1 MRLNLYRAAAAVAAT
16 GLALV
21 AAAGPAS
28 ACAGLFAPGADIKLL
43 RTATLA
49 AYHDGVEH
57 YITSFSFSGGGA
69 EVGSIIP
76 LPDIP
81 TTVERGGDWTLQRL
95 ERETQPVAEATA
107 LAASDAASSG
117 RSAEVIL
124 ETRIDALDLTVLKGG
139 AQEVGKW
146 ARDNGFSLTPDAPE
160 VLEHYAKRSPIFMA
174 ARFDTKAAEERGQG
188 IGEGTPVHLTIPTE
202 RPWVPLRIL
211 GLGKA
216 AGEVVEADVYLL
228 TDSRPNLVTTPV
240 ASEAGLFRQFDAA
253 ASASL
258 LGDLRSDKGMEW
270 IPDRMWLTY
279 MRVAAD
285 AGTLDY
291 DLTVP
296 AAATASGPDAA
307 AIAPVEPVETVPP
320 APVDEAE
327 FDLAGR
333 RLVINEVEPA
343 SNVGPLVAGTAGALV
358 IGSGLA
364 AVLVRRR
371 LAA

>member
-1 MRLNLYRAAAAVAAT
+1 MRFNVYR
-16 GLALV
+16 V
-21 AAAGPAS
+21 AAAIAAGGLAVVGVAAPAG

-49 AYHDGVEH
+49 AYHDGIEH

-95 ERETQPVAEATA
+95 ERETQPQPAAAGADFATA
-107 LAASDAASSG
+107 ESSG

-160 VLEHYAKRSPIFMA
+160 VLEHYASRSPIFMA
-174 ARFDTKAAEERGQG
+174 ARFDTKAAEERGQDV
-188 IGEGTPVHLTIPTE
+188 GEGTPVHLTIPTD

-211 GLGKA
+211 GLGKK
-216 AGEVVEADVYLL
+216 AGEVVEADVYML
-228 TDSRPNLVTTPV
+228 TDERPNLVTTPV
-240 ASEAGLFRQFDAA
+240 ASDDGLFRQFDAA
-253 ASASL
+253 ASDSL
-258 LGDLRSDKGMEW
+258 LDDLRADKGMEW

-279 MRVAAD
+279 LRVAAD
-285 AGTLDY
+285 AGTLGY

-296 AAATASGPDAA
+296 AAQKS
-307 AIAPVEPVETVPP
+307 ESLPVETIPEPQPLETAPP
-320 APVDEAE
+320 APVAEPE

-333 RLVINEVEPA
+333 RIVINEVDTA
-343 SNVGPLVAGTAGALV
+343 SSVGPLVAGTAGALV
-358 IGSGLA
+358 AGVGLA
-364 AVLVRRR
+364 AFIARRR
-371 LAA
+371 LFG

>member
-1 MRLNLYRAAAAVAAT
+1 MRLNVSRVAAVIAASGLAVITAAAP
-16 GLALV
+16 
-21 AAAGPAS
+21 AG

-49 AYHDGVEH
+49 AYHDGIEH

-95 ERETQPVAEATA
+95 ERETQPQFEGAA
-107 LAASDAASSG
+107 LAAADSSSQ

-146 ARDNGFSLTPDAPE
+146 ARDNGFSLTPDAPA
-160 VLEHYAKRSPIFMA
+160 VLEHYAARSPIFMA
-174 ARFDTKAAEERGQG
+174 ARFDTKAAEERGQD

-211 GLGKA
+211 GLGKKP
-216 AGEVVEADVYLL
+216 GEVVEADVYML
-228 TDSRPNLVTTPV
+228 TDERPNLVTTPV
-240 ASEAGLFRQFDAA
+240 ASDQGLFRQFDSA
-253 ASASL
+253 ASDSL
-258 LGDLRSDKGMEW
+258 LNDLRADKGMEW
-270 IPDRMWLTY
+270 IPTSMWLTY

-285 AGTLDY
+285 AGTLGY
-291 DLTVP
+291 DLTIP
-296 AAATASGPDAA
+296 APPRAESL
-307 AIAPVEPVETVPP
+307 PVETIPETKPVETVLP
-320 APVDEAE
+320 ALVEEPE

-333 RLVINEVEPA
+333 RLVINEVDAA

-358 IGSGLA
+358 VGVGLA
-364 AVLVRRR
+364 AIVARRR
-371 LAA
+371 LFG

>member
-1 MRLNLYRAAAAVAAT
+1 MRHSVSR
-16 GLALV
+16 V
-21 AAAGPAS
+21 AAAIAVSCLAVIVAAVPAG

-49 AYHDGVEH
+49 AYTNGIEH

-69 EVGSIIP
+69 EFGSIIP

-81 TTVERGGDWTLQRL
+81 TKVERGGDWTLQRL
-95 ERETQPVAEATA
+95 ERETQPQPTGR
-107 LAASDAASSG
+107 LAAAGADSAQSE
-117 RSAEVIL
+117 SAEVIL

-174 ARFDTKAAEERGQG
+174 ARFNAEAAEERGQEL
-188 IGEGTPVHLTIPTE
+188 GEGTPVQLTIPTE

-211 GLGKA
+211 GLGKP

-228 TDSRPNLVTTPV
+228 TDERPNLVTTPV
-240 ASEAGLFRQFDAA
+240 ASDEGLVRQFDAA
-253 ASASL
+253 ASDSL
-258 LGDLRSDKGMEW
+258 LDDLRSDVGMQW
-270 IPDRMWLTY
+270 IPNQMWLTY

-296 AAATASGPDAA
+296 ASPEAA
-307 AIAPVEPVETVPP
+307 ASAVTTLPEPT
-320 APVDEAE
+320 PVDRVPAALVEETA

-333 RLVINEVEPA
+333 RVVINEVDDT
-343 SNVGPLVAGTAGALV
+343 SSVGPLVAGTAGALV
-358 IGSGLA
+358 VGAGLA

-371 LAA
+371 LFG

>member
-1 MRLNLYRAAAAVAAT
+1 MRLSASRVAAAIAATCLAVIAAAVP
-16 GLALV
+16 
-21 AAAGPAS
+21 AG

-95 ERETQPVAEATA
+95 ERETQPVAETAA
-107 LAASDAASSG
+107 LAAADSSSEG

-188 IGEGTPVHLTIPTE
+188 LGEGTPVHLTIPTD

-211 GLGKA
+211 GLGKQ
-216 AGEVVEADVYLL
+216 AGEVVEADVYML
-228 TDSRPNLVTTPV
+228 TDERPNLVTTPV
-240 ASEAGLFRQFDAA
+240 ASQDGLFRQYDSA
-253 ASASL
+253 ASDSL
-258 LGDLRSDKGMEW
+258 LNDLRSDKGMEW
-270 IPDRMWLTY
+270 MPDRMWLTY
-279 MRVAAD
+279 LRVASD
-285 AGTLDY
+285 AGTLGY

-296 AAATASGPDAA
+296 AAAPKADAL
-307 AIAPVEPVETVPP
+307 PVETIPDSKPVETIPP
-320 APVDEAE
+320 ATDEAA

-333 RLVINEVEPA
+333 RVVINEVDPA
-343 SNVGPLVAGTAGALV
+343 SSVRPLLAGTAGALV
-358 IGSGLA
+358 IGAGLA
-364 AVLVRRR
+364 AFVARRR
-371 LAA
+371 LFG